1 MKQVRLVAPQTVIL
15 EEVEKPV
22 PAYTQVLIRVKRI
35 GVCGSDIHAYYDKH
49 PYISCPIVQGHEF
62 SGEIVETGER
72 VKALAVGDRVTV
84 MPQLVCG
91 VCHPCTHGSY
101 HICNEL
107 KVIGCQADGAA
118 REFIPVDQELVVKL
132 PKDMSF
138 DQGAMVEPVAVGVHA
153 VRRLGD
159 VSGMKILVLGA
170 GPIGNLAAQVA
181 KGLGAAAVMI
191 TDVSAFRLETARDC
205 GIDQVVNV
213 AVELLESRIDSAF
226 GIDRADAILEC
237 VGVQDTIEQA
247 VGLARK
253 GTDIIVVGVFAE
265 RPMVDLGLV
274 QDKELRLIGTLMYKA
289 EDYRTAIEL
298 IQSGSVRLDPLITKH
313 FPFQEYAEAYKYIE
327 EYGDRSQKVLIDLD
341 E

>member
-15 EEVEKPV
+15 EEVEKPA
-22 PAYTQVLIRVKRI
+22 PADTQVLIRVKRI

-84 MPQLVCG
+84 IPQLVCG

-132 PKDMSF
+132 PQDMSF
-138 DQGAMVEPVAVGVHA
+138 DHGAMVEPVAVGVHA

-191 TDVSAFRLETARDC
+191 TDVSAFRLEKARDC

-237 VGVQDTIEQA
+237 AGVQDTIEQA
-247 VGLARK
+247 IGLARK

-313 FPFQEYAEAYKYIE
+313 FPFQEYADAYKYIE

>member
-22 PAYTQVLIRVKRI
+22 PEDTQVLIRVKRI

-138 DQGAMVEPVAVGVHA
+138 DHGAMVEPVAVGVHA

-191 TDVSAFRLETARDC
+191 TDISAFRLETARDC

>member
-22 PAYTQVLIRVKRI
+22 PADAQVLIRVKRI

-132 PKDMSF
+132 PQDMSF
-138 DQGAMVEPVAVGVHA
+138 DHGAMVEPVAVGVHA
-153 VRRLGD
+153 VRRLSD

-191 TDVSAFRLETARDC
+191 TDVSAFRLEKARDC

-213 AVELLESRIDSAF
+213 AIELLESRIDSAF

-237 VGVQDTIEQA
+237 AGVQDTIEQA
-247 VGLARK
+247 IGLARK

>member
-22 PAYTQVLIRVKRI
+22 PADAQVLIRVKRI
-35 GVCGSDIHAYYDKH
+35 GVCGSDIHAYYDRH

-132 PKDMSF
+132 PQDMSF
-138 DQGAMVEPVAVGVHA
+138 DHGAMVEPVAVGVHA

-191 TDVSAFRLETARDC
+191 TDVSAFRLEKARDC

-213 AVELLESRIDSAF
+213 AVELLESRIDSVF

-237 VGVQDTIEQA
+237 AGVQDTIEQA
-247 VGLARK
+247 IGLARK

-298 IQSGSVRLDPLITKH
+298 IQSGSVRVDPLITKH

>member
-22 PAYTQVLIRVKRI
+22 PADAQVLIRVKRI

-72 VKALAVGDRVTV
+72 VKALAVGEKVTV

-132 PKDMSF
+132 PQDMSF
-138 DQGAMVEPVAVGVHA
+138 DHGAMVEPVAVGVHA

-191 TDVSAFRLETARDC
+191 TDVSAFRLEKARDC

-237 VGVQDTIEQA
+237 AGVQDTIEQA
-247 VGLARK
+247 IGLARK

>member
-1 MKQVRLVAPQTVIL
+1 LRRKRSSWRRWKNRFRQTL
-15 EEVEKPV
+15 RSSS
-22 PAYTQVLIRVKRI
+22 ASR
-35 GVCGSDIHAYYDKH
+35 
-49 PYISCPIVQGHEF
+49 
-62 SGEIVETGER
+62 EIVETGER

-91 VCHPCTHGSY
+91 GCHPCTHGSY

-132 PKDMSF
+132 PQDMSF
-138 DQGAMVEPVAVGVHA
+138 DHGAMVEPVAVGVHA

-191 TDVSAFRLETARDC
+191 TDVSAFRLEKARDC

-237 VGVQDTIEQA
+237 AGVQDTIEQA
-247 VGLARK
+247 IGLARK